1 MYGTREAKVLPR
13 FFCYVLLNHS
23 LYCFVYLKIFR
34 ILFEIGFRNEIN
46 KTMVSRREK
55 KVKMVFC
62 RKQS

>member
-13 FFCYVLLNHS
+13 IFCYLLLNHS
-23 LYCFVYLKIFR
+23 LYCFVYLNIFR
-34 ILFEIGFRNEIN
+34 ILFEIGFLNEIN

-62 RKQS
+62 RKQY